1 MLAQPQRQGG
11 ADPAAAEPSQPHH
24 RSAGGLH
31 SWQQAGLSVRRLANA
46 PLLLLGLILSN
57 LVAPT
62 WILLTWFVATGSTQQ
77 LRPFPITSR
86 HIPSRS

>member
-1 MLAQPQRQGG
+1 MQTLLRQNHPNPITDLQGG
-11 ADPAAAEPSQPHH
+11 LP
-24 RSAGGLH
+24 

-57 LVAPT
+57 FVAPA

>member
-1 MLAQPQRQGG
+1 MQTLLRQNHPNPITDLQGG
-11 ADPAAAEPSQPHH
+11 LP
-24 RSAGGLH
+24 

-57 LVAPT
+57 LVAPA

>member
-1 MLAQPQRQGG
+1 MQTLLWQNHPNPITDLQGG
-11 ADPAAAEPSQPHH
+11 LP
-24 RSAGGLH
+24 